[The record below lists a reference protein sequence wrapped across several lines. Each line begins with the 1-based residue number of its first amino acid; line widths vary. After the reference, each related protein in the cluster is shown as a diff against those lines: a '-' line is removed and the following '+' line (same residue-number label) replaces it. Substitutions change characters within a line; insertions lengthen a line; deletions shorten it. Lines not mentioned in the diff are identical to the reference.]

1 MFGGPFLKVSSCIKM
16 STPNHILIQLTSP
29 QTYLERYDLEVVG
42 ALALICTLH
51 EMSIPEACLKWP
63 NDVWVKGHK
72 IAGFLAEHGGPLPGK
87 SKTVLNFTITA
98 DHST

>member
-1 MFGGPFLKVSSCIKM
+1 M
-16 STPNHILIQLTSP
+16 
-29 QTYLERYDLEVVG
+29 EVVG

-51 EMSIPEACLKWP
+51 EMSIPGACLKWP

-87 SKTVLNFTITA
+87 SKTVLSFTTTA
-98 DHST
+98 EQTRLLLQ

>member
-1 MFGGPFLKVSSCIKM
+1 M
-16 STPNHILIQLTSP
+16 
-29 QTYLERYDLEVVG
+29 EVVG

-51 EMSIPEACLKWP
+51 EMSIPGACLKWP

-87 SKTVLNFTITA
+87 PKTVLSFTTTA
-98 DHST
+98 EQTRLLLQYWLLILL